1 MMTPF
6 TPALVYVLCLATSV
20 LCLVLLVRR
29 YLRTRSRLL
38 LWSAL
43 CFVGLALNNF
53 FLFLDLAVFTE
64 TDLVPFRVLSSLAA
78 VSVLLF
84 GFIWEI
90 D

>member
-1 MMTPF
+1 MPF
-6 TPALVYVLCLATSV
+6 TPALVYVLCLATSM

-29 YLRTRSRLL
+29 YLRTKTRLL

-43 CFVGLALNNF
+43 CFVGLAFSNLL
-53 FLFLDLAVFTE
+53 LFLDLVIFIEIDLIVF
-64 TDLVPFRVLSSLAA
+64 RALSSLAA
-78 VSVLLF
+78 VAVLLF

>member
-78 VSVLLF
+78 VAVLLF

>member
-29 YLRTRSRLL
+29 YLRTRTRLL

-78 VSVLLF
+78 VAVLLF

>member
-1 MMTPF
+1 MTMPF

-29 YLRTRSRLL
+29 YLRTRTRLL

-43 CFVGLALNNF
+43 CFVGLAVSNLL
-53 FLFLDLAVFTE
+53 LFLDLVVFIE
-64 TDLVPFRVLSSLAA
+64 IDMVPFRALSSFAA
-78 VSVLLF
+78 VAVLLF

>member
-64 TDLVPFRVLSSLAA
+64 TDLVSLRVLSSLAA
-78 VSVLLF
+78 VAVLLF